1 MTTCASVEAHASGSP
16 RTVASTEPDK
26 SRFRLFLKE
35 ATELLESLCQDL
47 ADLARSARKELLDLT
62 SGGSAPTAVSRTAS
76 MMEAAPPPPPVPV
89 PAPAPAPVSAPT
101 APPPSLPPPSP
112 PPAPAVD
119 PAPAAAP
126 VAPAAAAMAPAAPA
140 APVAPA
146 APTAPTSPADAAAV
160 SSGRGGDG
168 GGGASRLGPFEM
180 SETLLGEGGYGRVVL
195 ARHAESGEHV
205 AVKMMHTNS
214 PNAVMREIHAMRVAG
229 THEHVCGLR
238 ACFVSSDGR
247 RFSLVLDLCTGGEL
261 CALVNRYGALAEG
274 DTWRFFRGMLAG
286 VRHLH
291 SMGIVHRDIKL
302 ENVLLGGPE
311 QLTPKICDFG
321 LAHIYQRTADGL
333 SFENVSLT
341 QWCGSRSYCPPEIM
355 ACMPYE
361 GFRAD
366 LWSLAV
372 ALFAMVSGFFPFEEA
387 TQRDW
392 RFSRL
397 AVLQLRGGP
406 TGESTTACIYGFY
419 SRPCPLSPALVELLD
434 AMLMLQP
441 GRRMPLDD
449 VATSAWVQGGPDA
462 PARGL
467 PPQPVAPPTAP
478 DTALDA
484 GSARHGADI
493 GADIGAAAAAMND
506 TFMEGDVVVNGMR
519 DLEMAEVDGP
529 LYREGRGRLGAHDG
543 AHSPT
548 TTAPPRL
555 RRNKACSQ
563 RVGVE
568 EDAHDGSCDRRASAR
583 VQE

>member
-1 MTTCASVEAHASGSP
+1 MTTYAPVEAHASGSP

-35 ATELLESLCQDL
+35 ATELLAPLRQDL

-62 SGGSAPTAVSRTAS
+62 SGGSAPMAVSRTAS

-89 PAPAPAPVSAPT
+89 PAPAPAPVPAPT
-101 APPPSLPPPSP
+101 TPPPSLPPPSP

-140 APVAPA
+140 ALVAPAAPAALVAPA
-146 APTAPTSPADAAAV
+146 APTAPASPADAAAV

-180 SETLLGEGGYGRVVL
+180 SETLLGEGGYGRVML

-205 AVKMMHTNS
+205 AVKMMVTNS
-214 PNAVMREIHAMRVAG
+214 PNAVMREIHAMRAAG

-238 ACFVSSDGR
+238 AYFAGSDGR
-247 RFSLVLDLCTGGEL
+247 TFSLVLDLCSGGEL
-261 CALVNRYGALAEG
+261 YALVDRYGALAEG
-274 DTWRFFRGMLAG
+274 DSWRYFRGMLAG

-291 SMGIVHRDIKL
+291 SVGIAHRDLKL

-311 QLTPKICDFG
+311 QSTPKICDFG

-355 ACMPYE
+355 ARMPYE

-372 ALFAMVSGFFPFEEA
+372 ALFAMVSGFFPVEEA

-397 AVLQLRGGP
+397 AVLQLRGP
-406 TGESTTACIYGFY
+406 AGESTTACIYGFY
-419 SRPCPLSPALVELLD
+419 SRPCPLSPALIELLD
-434 AMLMLQP
+434 AMLMVQP

-467 PPQPVAPPTAP
+467 PPQPVAQPMAP
-478 DTALDA
+478 DA
-484 GSARHGADI
+484 GSAS

-506 TFMEGDVVVNGMR
+506 TFMEGDVVIRCMR
-519 DLEMAEVDGP
+519 DLDMAEVDGP
-529 LYREGRGRLGAHDG
+529 LYRELGT
-543 AHSPT
+543 HSST

-568 EDAHDGSCDRRASAR
+568 EDAHDGSCDRRACVR
-583 VQE
+583 VEE

>member
-1 MTTCASVEAHASGSP
+1 MCYERFTDADGAKPATTLSCAHKVCTECWSEWRKMQGAHAFCP
-16 RTVASTEPDK
+16 LC
-26 SRFRLFLKE
+26 RLDEFLH
-35 ATELLESLCQDL
+35 AMLP
-47 ADLARSARKELLDLT
+47 A
-62 SGGSAPTAVSRTAS
+62 GSAP
-76 MMEAAPPPPPVPV
+76 
-89 PAPAPAPVSAPT
+89 
-101 APPPSLPPPSP
+101 
-112 PPAPAVD
+112 
-119 PAPAAAP
+119 
-126 VAPAAAAMAPAAPA
+126 APA
-140 APVAPA
+140 APVSPA
-146 APTAPTSPADAAAV
+146 APTAPASPAPAD

-168 GGGASRLGPFEM
+168 GGGASRLGPFEI
-180 SETLLGEGGYGRVVL
+180 SEALLGEGGYGRVML

-205 AVKMMHTNS
+205 AVKMMVTNS